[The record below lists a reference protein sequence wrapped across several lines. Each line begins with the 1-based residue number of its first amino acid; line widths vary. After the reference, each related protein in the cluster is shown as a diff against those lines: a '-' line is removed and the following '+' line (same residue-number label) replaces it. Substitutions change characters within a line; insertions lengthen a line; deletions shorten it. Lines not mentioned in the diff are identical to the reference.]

1 MSNKVTIEIDQDVYN
16 QLVELAKE
24 MTTQDMRGTR
34 MPHMFQIRDWKK
46 VYDAEL
52 NGDTVFWLD
61 RGNGIEIETV
71 ESLIE
76 YLTDCEVEFDA
87 DEIKEMWDS
96 WKDMMFDDDLKDW
109 LEENRIELEEYSYSL
124 EPEYTNCFLTAKA
137 AHEHLYSNYYHYH
150 EKADVYLNHAWRNP
164 EAELVS
170 TFLCNLV
177 GKEMHT

>member
-1 MSNKVTIEIDQDVYN
+1 MKTIEVSDEVYEK
-16 QLVELAKE
+16 LIELANE

-52 NGDTVFWLD
+52 NGNTIIWLD

-71 ESLIE
+71 DDLID
-76 YLTDCEVEFDA
+76 YLKEDGVEFDET
-87 DEIKEMWDS
+87 EIREMWTNHENLL
-96 WKDMMFDDDLKDW
+96 FDDELKDW
-109 LEENRIELEEYSYSL
+109 LEEHVPDLEEYSYSL

-137 AHEHLYSNYYHYH
+137 AQDHLERNHYHYH
-150 EKADVYLNHAWRNP
+150 KNADVYLNHAWRNP

-170 TFLCNLV
+170 ELLCGLV